1 METVD
6 EPSHRAAPVPLLSV
20 VVPVFNERAVLTE
33 LQQRLFAV
41 LEASCPD
48 YEVIFVDDGSIDE
61 SPAILLDTAD
71 ANPRVRVLRFSRNFG
86 HQAAVTAGIEHA
98 RGRAVVVID
107 ADLFASGKATGTAI
121 LYGAA
126 AATVFTESTNL
137 TDADRGKTL
146 WKLADLGA
154 GTYTADPGGIWA
166 ICADF
171 TTIEDA
177 TSFYG
182 FEIDYVS
189 GD

>member
-1 METVD
+1 MATYYTSAVSSTSLPPQNVNAASGTV
-6 EPSHRAAPVPLLSV
+6 
-20 VVPVFNERAVLTE
+20 TG
-33 LQQRLFAV
+33 FA
-41 LEASCPD
+41 
-48 YEVIFVDDGSIDE
+48 
-61 SPAILLDTAD
+61 
-71 ANPRVRVLRFSRNFG
+71 
-86 HQAAVTAGIEHA
+86 HA
-98 RGRAVVVID
+98 RARKTYTTYSNASPYVATTDLLVVGLFKPSDRIMDIKFYTDGAGTNGAIDVGVYSVAKANGALTYTVID
-107 ADLFASGKATGTAI
+107 ADLFASAKATGTAI
-121 LYGAA
+121 LHGS
-126 AATVFTESTNL
+126 ATATIFTESTNL

-154 GTYTADPGGIWA
+154 GTYTEDPGGLWA